1 MTKRYIDLSLPIH
14 GGMAT
19 FPVHWHPAVEI
30 VQLGRHGI
38 ENRESRRLVLGT
50 HTGTHCDAPSHFI
63 PGGRSVDDIP
73 LEQLIGPAE
82 LVDFSGVPECYE
94 VSVSDLT
101 ARLAGRRPERLVLRF
116 DWSKHFGTM
125 KYYTDLPFLSED
137 AAKWVVDQGIRLIAM
152 DTPMPD
158 NPKNG
163 RGSANDSP
171 NHKVLLG
178 NGVIIV
184 EYLCN
189 LDAIPVGAIE
199 LIVMPLRI
207 VGADGSPIRC
217 VACVSD

>member
-1 MTKRYIDLSLPIH
+1 MAKRYIDLSLQIH

-50 HTGTHCDAPSHFI
+50 HTGTHCEAPSHFI
-63 PGGRSVDDIP
+63 PGGTTVENIP

-82 LVDFSGVPECYE
+82 LVDFSDLPDFYE
-94 VSVSDLT
+94 ISVADLSSK
-101 ARLAGRRPERLVLRF
+101 LAGKKPERLVLRF
-116 DWSKHFGTM
+116 DWSQHFGTM
-125 KYYTDLPFLSED
+125 KYYTDIPYLSED
-137 AAKWVVDQGIRLIAM
+137 AARWVVEQGIRLIAM

-163 RGSANDSP
+163 RGTPNDSP
-171 NHKVLLG
+171 NHKTLLG

-184 EYLCN
+184 EYLTN
-189 LDAIPVGAIE
+189 LHEVPVGEFE
-199 LIVMPLRI
+199 LMVMPLRI
-207 VGADGSPIRC
+207 VGADGSPVRC
-217 VACVSD
+217 VAGVVE